1 MKKYISILFMLM
13 IFLCKADI
21 PEKALSLNDVIYLA
35 KNSIDYQMLQQK
47 KLYLEKSK
55 DEKFY
60 YYFPKFMMTS
70 TLPEITNYH
79 VLTDS
84 SYITKSITAGV
95 NITQNLFYNSVLTA
109 GLYGSEVLEES
120 GSSYK
125 YLNLALSTELH
136 YKMKFNKEYS
146 SVKRSLEID
155 QLDLESA
162 IRDYQYLLVRKYYN
176 LYRVISE
183 HEIENRGY
191 DLSLKH
197 YNEGVSKFKAGIIPE
212 VEMLDLELY
221 LQKKE
226 LSLKR
231 SKNTLLYFKEEFNRF
246 IKYPNDYDIRLKYDV
261 EEVKKH
267 DIDLSKDMD
276 RMYRSNSEFLLHR
289 NEILD
294 KEDALSDVYKTK
306 SIKGQISMSYFMDGD
321 ENAYDLNY
329 NNDNSKTVFSL
340 GLSIPLFDGGDLINS
355 LDIAKLNLKVS
366 KEKLKDSKIELEN
379 LFRSK
384 IRNLELNYENLEI
397 TKKSFDLSE
406 KIYNISQKRF
416 ENGLITS
423 KEFIQNQID
432 YISNKQDMIN
442 SEIDYI
448 LSVYE
453 YKKFIGVNLF

>member
-1 MKKYISILFMLM
+1 MIFILM
-13 IFLCKADI
+13 IFLCKAEI
-21 PEKALSLNDVIYLA
+21 PEKALSLEDVIFLA
-35 KNSIDYQMLQQK
+35 NNSIDYQILQQK
-47 KLYLEKSK
+47 KRYLERSK

-60 YYFPKFMMTS
+60 YYFPKLMITS
-70 TLPEITNYH
+70 TLPEIMNYH

-136 YKMKFNKEYS
+136 YKMKFNREYS
-146 SVKRSLEID
+146 SIRRNLEIEH
-155 QLDLESA
+155 LELETA
-162 IRDYQYLLVRKYYN
+162 IIDYEYLLVRKYYD

-183 HEIENRGY
+183 HEIDNRGY

-231 SKNTLLYFKEEFNRF
+231 SKNTLSYFKEEFNRF
-246 IKYPNDYDIRLKYDV
+246 IKYPNDYDIRLKYDNK
-261 EEVKKH
+261 EVIKH
-267 DIDLSKDMD
+267 NIDLSEDMV
-276 RMYRSNSEFLLHR
+276 RMYRSNPELLR
-289 NEILD
+289 YKNEILD
-294 KEDALSDVYKTK
+294 KEDALSEVYRTK
-306 SIKGQISMSYFMDGD
+306 SIKAQVSMSYFMDGSN
-321 ENAYDLNY
+321 NAYDLNY
-329 NNDNSKTVFSL
+329 DNDNSKTVFSL

-355 LDIAKLNLKVS
+355 LNIAKLNLKIS
-366 KEKLKDSKIELEN
+366 KEKLKDIQIELEN

-384 IRNLELNYENLEI
+384 VRNLELNYENLEI
-397 TKKSFDLSE
+397 TKKGFDLSE

-423 KEFIQNQID
+423 KDFIQNQID
-432 YISNKQDMIN
+432 YISNRQDMIN

-453 YKKFIGVNLF
+453 YKKFIGISLF

>member
-1 MKKYISILFMLM
+1 MKINTSIIFIL
-13 IFLCKADI
+13 IAFLCKAEI
-21 PEKALSLNDVIYLA
+21 PEKALSLEDVISLA
-35 KNSIDYQMLQQK
+35 NNSIDYQILQQQ
-47 KLYLEKSK
+47 KLYLERSE

-60 YYFPKFMMTS
+60 HYFPKIMMSS

-79 VLTDS
+79 ALTDS
-84 SYITKSITAGV
+84 SYTTKSITAGV
-95 NITQNLFYNSVLTA
+95 SITQNLFYNSVLTA

-120 GSSYK
+120 STSYK
-125 YLNLALSTELH
+125 YLNLGLSTELH

-146 SVKRSLEID
+146 SIKRSLEIK
-155 QLDLESA
+155 QLELESA
-162 IRDYQYLLVRKYYN
+162 IIDYQYLLVRKYYD

-183 HEIENRGY
+183 QEIEMKGY

-231 SKNTLLYFKEEFNRF
+231 SKNTLSYFKEEFNRF
-246 IKYPNDYDIRLKYDV
+246 IKYPNDYDIRLKYDNK
-261 EEVKKH
+261 EVIKH
-267 DIDLSKDMD
+267 EIDFDDDIDK
-276 RMYRSNSEFLLHR
+276 MYKNNPAFLNSR

-294 KEDALSDVYKTK
+294 KEDALSDVYRTK
-306 SIKGQISMSYFMDGD
+306 SIKGQVSMSYFMDGSN
-321 ENAYDLNY
+321 NAYDLNFD
-329 NNDNSKTVFSL
+329 NDNSKTVFSL
-340 GLSIPLFDGGDLINS
+340 GLSIPLFDGNDLINS
-355 LDIAKLNLKVS
+355 LDIAKLNLKIS
-366 KEKLKDSKIELEN
+366 KEKLKDTQIELEN

-384 IRNLELNYENLEI
+384 VRNLELNYENLEI

-423 KEFIQNQID
+423 KDFIQNQID

-453 YKKFIGVNLF
+453 YKKFIGISLF